1 MEALPTRLLP
11 VLPHIKFLIFNI
23 TIPNLVMELLALCVF
38 FLAAWAR
45 LPKWIERGRDSV
57 KGRKR

>member
-23 TIPNLVMELLALCVF
+23 TIPNLIMELLLLAVF

-45 LPKWIERGRDSV
+45 LPKWIERGRDSRE
-57 KGRKR
+57 GGKR

>member
-1 MEALPTRLLP
+1 MEALPTRLLS

-23 TIPNLVMELLALCVF
+23 TIPNLIMELLLLAVF

-45 LPKWIERGRDSV
+45 LPRWIERGRDS
-57 KGRKR
+57 GEGGKR